1 MASHEL
7 KTLFYIFKDFKGLR
21 TSLPTA
27 KVFALLRTSLPTTK
41 KEPSFGAL
49 YWDRLKPKKKRYLYC
64 ALKHRLVK

>member
-27 KVFALLRTSLPTTK
+27 KVFCAFENIASNYK
-41 KEPSFGAL
+41 KGTFFRCL
-49 YWDRLKPKKKRYLYC
+49 YWDRLKPKTKRYLFC

>member
-27 KVFALLRTSLPTTK
+27 KVFCAFENIASNYK
-41 KEPSFGAL
+41 KGTFFRCL
-49 YWDRLKPKKKRYLYC
+49 YWDRLKLRKKGTSI
-64 ALKHRLVK
+64 AL

>member
-27 KVFALLRTSLPTTK
+27 KVFALSRTTTK
-41 KEPSFGAL
+41 KEPSFGAFIGI
-49 YWDRLKPKKKRYLYC
+49 
-64 ALKHRLVK
+64 A